1 MTDELGRAL
10 RDLAEDAAHRHD
22 TGGGLPTARLGERV
36 RRARRT
42 RRAVV
47 GAGCVMVV
55 GALVLGGAQLR
66 SPRPGPVPAS
76 SPTAAS
82 PSPSPS
88 PSVSASPEPAA
99 AVLPAGDPSAP
110 YGACG
115 SLVTAAPAHP
125 VDARFTAEVHLE
137 STEVAAGQPLAVS
150 TWVEPTA
157 DGPLAAVVPA
167 AGPRLLVARDGVV
180 VAIAG
185 VHGDADLGWGGRILG
200 SDHAETFIGDVE
212 LAVCDDGEPGV
223 TAGRAL
229 PAGRYDV
236 IASATVGD
244 LGDDDSALYAPGGVS
259 ADLAA
264 EGGALR
270 SVASEPVTVTITG
283 TAERP
288 AATSEQALDLATDS
302 PAPSCGG
309 PSPTGPTRAAGLG
322 VSVDPVDVAPVQ
334 VGQEAE
340 VSATARLRYDGP
352 GVLHAGLDLRVSYWV
367 VRDGVVVG
375 TSWVPTD
382 VATTSLSIGGGSGT
396 DLQAGPFVLTSC
408 DEWGIATTD
417 PLPAGT
423 YTVYP
428 GIWVLDGL
436 RVWTPDG
443 WFDATPG
450 GEQVV
455 FGEPFEVSVL

>member
-10 RDLAEDAAHRHD
+10 RDLAQDAAHRHD
-22 TGGGLPTARLGERV
+22 TGGGLPTARLGDRV

-47 GAGCVMVV
+47 GAGSVMVV

-66 SPRPGPVPAS
+66 APRPGPVPAS
-76 SPTAAS
+76 SPTAA
-82 PSPSPS
+82 SPSPS

-125 VDARFTAEVHLE
+125 FDARFSAEVHLE

-180 VAIAG
+180 VAITG
-185 VHGDADLGWGGRILG
+185 VHGDADLGWGGRVLG

-223 TAGRAL
+223 TAGWAL
-229 PAGRYDV
+229 PAGRYAV
-236 IASATVGD
+236 VASATVGD
-244 LGDDDSALYAPGGVS
+244 LGDDESALDGPDGVS
-259 ADLAA
+259 ADLTA
-264 EGGALR
+264 EGGVLL
-270 SVASEPVTVTITG
+270 SVTSEPVTVTITG

-288 AATSEQALDLATDS
+288 AATSEQALDLAAGS
-302 PAPSCGG
+302 PVPTCGVPARPGRRAPSG
-309 PSPTGPTRAAGLG
+309 
-322 VSVDPVDVAPVQ
+322 SV
-334 VGQEAE
+334 
-340 VSATARLRYDGP
+340 
-352 GVLHAGLDLRVSYWV
+352 
-367 VRDGVVVG
+367 
-375 TSWVPTD
+375 
-382 VATTSLSIGGGSGT
+382 
-396 DLQAGPFVLTSC
+396 
-408 DEWGIATTD
+408 
-417 PLPAGT
+417 
-423 YTVYP
+423 
-428 GIWVLDGL
+428 
-436 RVWTPDG
+436 
-443 WFDATPG
+443 
-450 GEQVV
+450 
-455 FGEPFEVSVL
+455 